1 MGMYLNCGNEAFRQ
15 IRNGTYVDKTGLI
28 DYINQ
33 TIDTARSLTCFSRPR
48 RFGKSFAAAM
58 LAAYYDKSCDS
69 GELFD
74 GLEIS
79 HRHSYKKYLNAFDV
93 IYLDITWF
101 ISVTDDI
108 CDVLSVIQRSVIE
121 ELREAFPDYVKADE
135 TILANAILNVSRRT
149 NEKFFLI
156 IDEWDALF
164 REVKHNDELQ
174 KSYLR
179 FLRGLFKG
187 GPSMK
192 SALAG
197 AYMTGILPIKKY
209 GTESAL
215 TDFEEY
221 SMTNPDMLSEYVGF
235 TEEEV
240 RDLCLENEVDFE
252 KMKRWYDGYSFEDHG
267 CVYSP
272 DSVMSAVKRK
282 RFRNYWTGSE
292 TYESLKSY
300 ISMNFDGLK
309 DAIVAMLGGGK
320 IKIEIARF
328 QNDITSFNS
337 KDDVLTLLIHLG
349 YLGYHEK
356 NGQVYIPNLEI
367 AGAFQN
373 AVEGDGWEEIASAL
387 ASSEDLLQATINEDS
402 AAVETALE
410 RVHDLNVS
418 VLQYNDENS
427 LSCAVTLAYYT
438 ARNYYTIV
446 REFPSGKGFADL
458 AFIPAPHVD
467 KPALLIEL
475 KYNQTADGAIR
486 QIRDRR
492 YDGALQKY
500 TDNLLLVGINY
511 NKNDKGKKHTCI
523 IERFR

>member
-1 MGMYLNCGNEAFRQ
+1 MGMYLNCGNGAFRQ
-15 IRNGTYVDKTGLI
+15 IRNGVYIDKTGLI

-79 HRHSYKKYLNAFDV
+79 HLPSYKKYLNTLNV

-108 CDVLSVIQRSVIE
+108 RDVLSVIQRSVIE
-121 ELREAFPDYVKADE
+121 ELREAFPDYIKPDE
-135 TILANAILNVSRRT
+135 TVLANAILNVCRKT

-164 REVKHNDELQ
+164 REAKNHETLQ

-187 GPSMK
+187 GPAMK

-221 SMTNPDMLSEYVGF
+221 TMTSPDMLSEYVGF
-235 TEEEV
+235 TEKEV
-240 RDLCLENEVDFE
+240 RDLCREHTVDFE
-252 KMKRWYDGYSFEDHG
+252 EMKRWYDGYSFEEPG
-267 CVYSP
+267 SVYSP

-292 TYESLKSY
+292 TYESLKNY

-309 DAIVAMLGGGK
+309 DSIIAMLGGDK
-320 IKIEIARF
+320 IKIETARF
-328 QNDITSFNS
+328 QNDITSFKS

-349 YLGYHEK
+349 YLAYNEAA
-356 NGQVYIPNLEI
+356 GQVYIPNLEI

-387 ASSEDLLQATINEDS
+387 ASSEELLKATINRDCV
-402 AAVETALE
+402 AVETALE
-410 RVHDLNVS
+410 HIHDLNVS

-438 ARNYYTIV
+438 ARNDYTII
-446 REFPSGKGFADL
+446 RELPSGKGFADL
-458 AFIPAPHVD
+458 AFIPAPHVN

-475 KYNQTADGAIR
+475 KYDQTADSAIR

-492 YDGALQKY
+492 YDGVLQKY

-511 NKNDKGKKHTCI
+511 NKNDKGKKHTCV
-523 IERFR
+523 IETYQ